1 MTPLKVS
8 GNLKDRVALPPPKG
22 RGVLLEMGIYMY
34 RGVPPTGGYAYE
46 KKGLYL
52 ECVFFFLI
60 QEEMDFLY
68 LTIYH
73 PTARVNS

>member
-8 GNLKDRVALPPPKG
+8 GNLKDRVALPPQG

-34 RGVPPTGGYAYE
+34 RGVPPGGCAY
-46 KKGLYL
+46 KKKELYL
-52 ECVFFFLI
+52 ECVFFFLT
-60 QEEMDFLY
+60 QEERDFLY

-73 PTARVNS
+73 PTARINS